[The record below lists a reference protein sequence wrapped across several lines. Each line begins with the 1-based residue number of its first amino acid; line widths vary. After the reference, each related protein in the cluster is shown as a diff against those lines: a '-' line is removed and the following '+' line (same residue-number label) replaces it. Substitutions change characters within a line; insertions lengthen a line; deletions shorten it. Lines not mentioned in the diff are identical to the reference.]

1 MTVTRRLE
9 KEILKQSPTG
19 IGKTDSE
26 GPREMKIFKK
36 TVIFCP
42 ITMLTSNERR

>member
-19 IGKTDSE
+19 IGKTGIQKDPE
-26 GPREMKIFKK
+26 I
-36 TVIFCP
+36 
-42 ITMLTSNERR
+42 

>member
-19 IGKTDSE
+19 GKLGFRRTQRDE
-26 GPREMKIFKK
+26 DITKK
-36 TVIFCP
+36 GHLLPNHNAC
-42 ITMLTSNERR
+42 LK